1 MGLIERKQKGYLK
14 DLQNSA
20 KEVVKIK
27 GKEVLIIKRKK
38 KK

>member
-1 MGLIERKQKGYLK
+1 MGLIVRKQKGYLK

-20 KEVVKIK
+20 KEVLKIK

>member
-1 MGLIERKQKGYLK
+1 MGLIEIKQKGYLK

-27 GKEVLIIKRKK
+27 GKEVLMIKRKK